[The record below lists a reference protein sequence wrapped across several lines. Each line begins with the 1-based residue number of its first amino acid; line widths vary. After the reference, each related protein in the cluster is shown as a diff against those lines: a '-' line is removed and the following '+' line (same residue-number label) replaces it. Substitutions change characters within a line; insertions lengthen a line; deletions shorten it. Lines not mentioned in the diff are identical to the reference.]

1 MVPIDGFDELM
12 LEVGNRLQFGLL
24 DDEIEKQAKNRA
36 KAYREQFE
44 KLVKPGEPPLASESA
59 KDVRRAVE
67 RLVETQ
73 SGWWG
78 WELKARAE
86 PDPEKREQI
95 YRSGLKEFRKNPELM
110 CSFANLLA
118 GVRKNHDEAE
128 RLYRRALEIE
138 PDNAIVMAYFAT
150 FLSRVRKNY
159 DEAERLHRRVLE
171 LEPESANGMA
181 NSAAFLLARGR
192 ISEAKD
198 QAARAWP
205 LCARQGVQAA
215 AEVALYRGLMSRME
229 KKDDSA
235 ALGRLKTLLARGFGR
250 GAWSFDDV
258 LAEAAN
264 TLSGDDARLYA
275 ALAAAILDP
284 GKVAELGEFPRWKAL
299 APIALD
305 TPWPEDD

>member
-1 MVPIDGFDELM
+1 MAKVHRDLLLTPKNDRPGTSELAPGWEQPLRALLQQYQLIVIGYGGNDGSLMGLLEKLEPSGFAGRILWCYREKDGDPDQRILDLLASKHGVMVPIDGFDELM

-128 RLYRRALEIE
+128 RLYRRALELAPENAI
-138 PDNAIVMAYFAT
+138 AIVMAYFAT

-159 DEAERLHRRVLE
+159 DEAERLYRRALE
-171 LEPESANGMA
+171 IEPDNAIVMA
-181 NSAAFLLARGR
+181 
-192 ISEAKD
+192 
-198 QAARAWP
+198 
-205 LCARQGVQAA
+205 
-215 AEVALYRGLMSRME
+215 
-229 KKDDSA
+229 
-235 ALGRLKTLLARGFGR
+235 
-250 GAWSFDDV
+250 
-258 LAEAAN
+258 
-264 TLSGDDARLYA
+264 
-275 ALAAAILDP
+275 
-284 GKVAELGEFPRWKAL
+284 
-299 APIALD
+299 
-305 TPWPEDD
+305 